1 MKSNLI
7 EFHDPHSRYKT
18 RVARPGKLCLNPE
31 KRGPYRSKPELQYS
45 QKTGLLCSINISA
58 SFIATCLKSL
68 KIAAADK
75 GVGEMV
81 VVGEVVATAFS
92 QVG

>member
-1 MKSNLI
+1 M
-7 EFHDPHSRYKT
+7 
-18 RVARPGKLCLNPE
+18 
-31 KRGPYRSKPELQYS
+31 PELQYS

-75 GVGEMV
+75 GVGQM